1 MDTKNGYFLQSP
13 PFPNQHFGNPFLP
26 SLSTVNESL
35 GPNTYIILLLME
47 EILRQLIGSVPQYLS
62 NIYKA
67 LDIPGACLG
76 FLPSTVCV
84 NMLNH
89 LFINPDMAGNWRGHR
104 L

>member
-1 MDTKNGYFLQSP
+1 MAIFYGVHLFQTNILGTR
-13 PFPNQHFGNPFLP
+13 FLP
-26 SLSTVNESL
+26 L

-47 EILRQLIGSVPQYLS
+47 EILRQLIGSVSQYVS

-67 LDIPGACLG
+67 LDIPGDCLG
-76 FLPSTVCV
+76 FLPSKVCV

-89 LFINPDMAGNWRGHR
+89 WFINPDMAGNWRGHR